1 MSGTFR
7 LATYL
12 VIICAGYLFLNITIN
27 GSKAVFTTE
36 APFINIE
43 FLTQK
48 PQTLHVF
55 EPKEIDA

>member
-1 MSGTFR
+1 M
-7 LATYL
+7 ATYL
-12 VIICAGYLFLNITIN
+12 VIISAGYIFLNIAIN

-48 PQTLHVF
+48 PQTLHVQR
-55 EPKEIDA
+55 